1 MFANIITSLVAVE
14 AIIIMAV
21 EMFGSTA
28 QQAKAFDL
36 KKNVVQ
42 IPEVKVLLANQGVY
56 NGLFG
61 LLILITMLL
70 LSGPQQTLMLQL
82 EMLFIIIVAVYGSL
96 TASRKIIVIQGLPAI
111 IALIALY
118 LK

>member
-82 EMLFIIIVAVYGSL
+82 EMLFIIIVSVYGSL